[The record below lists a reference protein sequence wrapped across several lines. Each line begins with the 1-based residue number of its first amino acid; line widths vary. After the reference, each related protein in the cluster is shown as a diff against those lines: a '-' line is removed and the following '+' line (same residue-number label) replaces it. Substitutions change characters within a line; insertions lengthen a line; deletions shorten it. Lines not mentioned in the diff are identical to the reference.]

1 MINSIFVPIFFVL
14 QCASI
19 IFFLVQKLISKLNE
33 VLAEG
38 NIEEEG
44 QWKKNLKE
52 ETLKI
57 FEFLPQNIQGSYQ
70 IY

>member
-14 QCASI
+14 QHAFI
-19 IFFLVQKLISKLNE
+19 IYFLVQKLISELNE
-33 VLAEG
+33 VLAEE
-38 NIEEEG
+38 NTEEKG

-57 FEFLPQNIQGSYQ
+57 FEFLPQNIQGSY
-70 IY
+70 

>member
-14 QCASI
+14 QHASI
-19 IFFLVQKLISKLNE
+19 IYFLVQKLISELNE
-33 VLAEG
+33 VLAEE
-38 NIEEEG
+38 NTEEEG

-57 FEFLPQNIQGSYQ
+57 FEFLPQNIQGSY
-70 IY
+70 

>member
-1 MINSIFVPIFFVL
+1 MSLFYFVL
-14 QCASI
+14 QHASI
-19 IFFLVQKLISKLNE
+19 IHFLDRELISELNE
-33 VLAEG
+33 VLAKE